1 MIALFSARMTSH
13 SLLRSL
19 NCYVMLGTHHDHF
32 WGGRLGVVMILKGAV
47 IHRAAAVITSV

>member
-19 NCYVMLGTHHDHF
+19 NCYVMLGTYHDDF
-32 WGGRLGVVMILKGAV
+32 RGSRLGVVVILKRAV
-47 IHRAAAVITSV
+47 IHWAAAVITSV